1 MEQKMLQA
9 NIGRYVQNSYDS
21 QMFEIINLKQWFEWI
36 EEPSYIWLS
45 NEQILSMQTMW
56 ITIKTNFEWANHS
69 YIGIVSENK
78 NEV

>member
-1 MEQKMLQA
+1 
-9 NIGRYVQNSYDS
+9 
-21 QMFEIINLKQWFEWI
+21 MFEIINLKQWFEWI

-56 ITIKTNFEWANHS
+56 ITIKTNFEWANYS